1 MQVGDEIN
9 AHFAEQTL
17 SNKNILERLV
27 QKKQTLKD
35 KILGFFR
42 KARTDYQSD
51 ERLTG
56 AAGEDSEAIR
66 RETGWFVGYDNQW
79 RYEIDDSAATLV
91 EKPAFEN
98 HSTEDGGYRTAKL
111 GNIMHHEKLYAAY
124 PFLKDITVIL
134 QETDTGVDGSAFA
147 EDGQIVLA
155 LRAETIKFYSICKV
169 KSSPCRKFCGRGCLV
184 YI

>member
-1 MQVGDEIN
+1 MNSKTPQQRPKASRGTDSTNSISQN
-9 AHFAEQTL
+9 AENVNSESQKEKKFALAGETSETADL
-17 SNKNILERLV
+17 SLLDRA
-27 QKKQTLKD
+27 KQLQ
-35 KILGFFR
+35 
-42 KARTDYQSD
+42 A
-51 ERLTG
+51 E
-56 AAGEDSEAIR
+56 GEDSEAIR

-134 QETDTGVDGSAFA
+134 QETDT
-147 EDGQIVLA
+147 A
-155 LRAETIKFYSICKV
+155 LTARLLRRTGKLSW
-169 KSSPCRKFCGRGCLV
+169 L
-184 YI
+184 

>member
-56 AAGEDSEAIR
+56 AAARLYRQYKKLFDEFSARNQRYLGVENASEQARKYVGDKHFALKPYSEKQKENWKDSKKIIIYENSEQL
-66 RETGWFVGYDNQW
+66 REFEFVRQSRSDNQ
-79 RYEIDDSAATLV
+79 YSKKIYFGAIGSELAARI
-91 EKPAFEN
+91 EA
-98 HSTEDGGYRTAKL
+98 
-111 GNIMHHEKLYAAY
+111 
-124 PFLKDITVIL
+124 
-134 QETDTGVDGSAFA
+134 
-147 EDGQIVLA
+147 QI
-155 LRAETIKFYSICKV
+155 SI
-169 KSSPCRKFCGRGCLV
+169 
-184 YI
+184 

>member
-1 MQVGDEIN
+1 MQVSDEIN

-35 KILGFFR
+35 KMLGFFR
-42 KARTDYQSD
+42 KTRTDYQSD

-56 AAGEDSEAIR
+56 AAGEDSETIR

-91 EKPAFEN
+91 EKSAFEN

-134 QETDTGVDGSAFA
+134 QETDT
-147 EDGQIVLA
+147 A
-155 LRAETIKFYSICKV
+155 LTARLLRRTGKLSW
-169 KSSPCRKFCGRGCLV
+169 L
-184 YI
+184 

>member
-1 MQVGDEIN
+1 MQVSDEIN

-42 KARTDYQSD
+42 KTRTDYQND

-56 AAGEDSEAIR
+56 AAGEDSETIR

-111 GNIMHHEKLYAAY
+111 GNIMHHEELYAAY

-147 EDGQIVLA
+147 DDGQIVLA

-169 KSSPCRKFCGRGCLV
+169 KNSPCRKSCGRGCLV